1 MIDIFSGLTGHGKAA
16 PVPGRG
22 GPERRRRPRPGT
34 GTPPSSRAR
43 TSVTASRAL
52 LATLEHTETHNEY
65 LPDESGA
72 FCTDVKFPESDHAPV
87 VAQFTLLDG

>member
-1 MIDIFSGLTGHGKAA
+1 VVAEDQSA
-16 PVPGRG
+16 G
-22 GPERRRRPRPGT
+22 GVRDQRDRHPLVQGENIRY
-34 GTPPSSRAR
+34 
-43 TSVTASRAL
+43 ASRAL
-52 LATLEHTETHNEY
+52 LATLEHTEIHNEY

>member
-1 MIDIFSGLTGHGKAA
+1 
-16 PVPGRG
+16 
-22 GPERRRRPRPGT
+22 
-34 GTPPSSRAR
+34 
-43 TSVTASRAL
+43 
-52 LATLEHTETHNEY
+52 LATLEHTEIHNEY

>member
-1 MIDIFSGLTGHGKAA
+1 LPCPAGRSGPWSRRTGA
-16 PVPGRG
+16 PEASATRD
-22 GPERRRRPRPGT
+22 RH
-34 GTPPSSRAR
+34 PPSSRAR